1 MQNSIIKIFGSVDVK
16 ITLTSV
22 LKQTRTYVDHLS
34 LMTAMSCECWLQVK
48 DKRDSSNLKRY
59 RAQLGLCYGGPLIIT
74 LMTLI
79 VEFGAARCSAIRP
92 KFAEESCFFA
102 GKFIFK

>member
-1 MQNSIIKIFGSVDVK
+1 
-16 ITLTSV
+16 
-22 LKQTRTYVDHLS
+22 
-34 LMTAMSCECWLQVK
+34 MTAMSCECWLQVK

-102 GKFIFK
+102 GKFIFKYRFIHLGCPQMFNIFDTPSPCLQMSAIK